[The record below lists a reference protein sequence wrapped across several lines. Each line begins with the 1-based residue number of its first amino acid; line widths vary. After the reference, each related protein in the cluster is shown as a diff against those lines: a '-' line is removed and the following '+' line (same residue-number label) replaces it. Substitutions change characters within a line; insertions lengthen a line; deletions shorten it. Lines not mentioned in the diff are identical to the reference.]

1 MHIYVYVNKSELRN
15 LREDGGLFGLLMLAL
30 CSSLSTFGLL
40 SSLVCLKFGERTK
53 TIETIR
59 RCFTSVFIYIY

>member
-53 TIETIR
+53 TI
-59 RCFTSVFIYIY
+59 